1 MIERW
6 NVWRQARMWQ
16 AVRAG
21 GAVVLSAGLALVA
34 WAVPV
39 QAASDVSVGG
49 YHDQALAAAQRNLLA
64 SSPDALDSHFQV
76 NIGSGPSS
84 ALTAFTPRFGG
95 LGLGVGA
102 LADEPGPAL
111 RGAVD
116 AATEVHQLEIGVTG
130 AQVAGWAVDLT
141 ATAGV
146 TNPAAAAAIGDSG
159 LVVGGEL
166 AVSDLRFD
174 AAYGEDA
181 AFMGLDGTRMTAGVT
196 YGIGPVD
203 TRMSYSVVDRETAV
217 DTSLFTVGSRLTLK
231 PGLVVQGDVAYAD
244 DENGDVSTAG
254 RVSLR
259 FNF

>member
-1 MIERW
+1 
-6 NVWRQARMWQ
+6 MWQ
-16 AVRAG
+16 AVRTG
-21 GAVVLSAGLALVA
+21 GAFLSAGLALVA
-34 WAVPV
+34 WAEPGR
-39 QAASDVSVGG
+39 AASDVSVGG
-49 YHDQALAAAQRNLLA
+49 YHDQALLAAQRNLLA
-64 SSPDALDSHFQV
+64 SSPDALDTRFQV
-76 NIGSGPSS
+76 SIGSGPSS

-111 RGAVD
+111 HGAGGTVD
-116 AATEVHQLEIGVTG
+116 ATTDVHQLEIGVTG
-130 AQVAGWAVDLT
+130 AQVAGWAVDLA

-146 TNPAAAAAIGDSG
+146 TSPPAAAATGDSG

-166 AVSDLRFD
+166 AVSGLRFD
-174 AAYGEDA
+174 AAYGRDA

>member
-1 MIERW
+1 
-6 NVWRQARMWQ
+6 MWQ

-21 GAVVLSAGLALVA
+21 GAVAIAGLALVA
-34 WAVPV
+34 SSAPV
-39 QAASDVSVGG
+39 RAASDVGIGG
-49 YHDQALAAAQRNLLA
+49 YHDQALQAAQRSLLA
-64 SSPDALDSHFQV
+64 PSPEAMDARFQIS
-76 NIGSGPSS
+76 IGSGPSS

-102 LADEPGPAL
+102 LGDRADRAPVSAG
-111 RGAVD
+111 GTVD
-116 AATEVHQLEIGVTG
+116 SSTEVHQLEIGLTG
-130 AQVAGWAVDLT
+130 AEVAGWNVDLA

-146 TNPAAAAAIGDSG
+146 TSPAASAAAGDAG

-166 AVSDLRFD
+166 AVSGLRFD

-181 AFMGLDGTRMTAGVT
+181 DFMGFDGTRMTAGVA
-196 YGIGPVD
+196 YGFGPVD
-203 TRMSYSVVDRETAV
+203 TRMSYSLVERETAV
-217 DTSLFTVGSRLTLK
+217 DTSLFTVGSRLALQ

-244 DENGDVSTAG
+244 DENGEVSTAG